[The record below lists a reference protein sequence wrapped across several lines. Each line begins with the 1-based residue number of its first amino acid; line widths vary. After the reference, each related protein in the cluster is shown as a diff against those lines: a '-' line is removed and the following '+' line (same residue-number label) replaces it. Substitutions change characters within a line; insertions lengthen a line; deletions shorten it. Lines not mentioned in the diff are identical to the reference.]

1 MKCPKCQTENTPDS
15 KYCKECTAPL
25 IPPSEIAIPRTKT
38 LATPIAEMI
47 ARSTFAGRYKIIEA
61 LGEGGMGKVYR
72 AFDEK
77 LNEEVALKLIE
88 PGIASD
94 TRTLERF
101 RNELKIARKIVHKN
115 VGRMY
120 EIMEEGGIH
129 FISMEYVPGEDLGS
143 FIRRSG
149 QLAIE
154 TAVRI
159 AGQMCEGLAEAHKL
173 GIVHR
178 DLKPGNIMI
187 DQQGNVR
194 IMDFGIA
201 RSLKAEGLTAEGL
214 TVGTP
219 EYMSPEQAEAKDV
232 DQRSDIYSLGVI
244 LYEMVTGRLPFV
256 GDTPLSIALKHK
268 IEAPRDPKLINPQ
281 IPEGLC
287 RVILKCLEKDKTNRY
302 QSASD
307 VHVNLMRIDHG
318 QPIVEREIAKEGAPA
333 SMKVIQRFG
342 LKNLFVPA
350 LILGFLVVAFGIV
363 WKVLPKKTPPPAAPP
378 EKPSLAVMYFR
389 NNTGDENLGHWR
401 YALSDLLIADLS
413 QSKYVRILSGSSLF
427 NILNQLNQ
435 LQAQR
440 YSSDVL
446 REVGARGKADVVLV
460 GGYAKAGDRFRINVT
475 LQVAATAEVI
485 GSETVEGTGEQSFFM
500 MVDELTRRIKS
511 HFQLSASKIAADID
525 QKVQT
530 ITTDSLEALK
540 FYSQGSLEYRKAA
553 YRECIGSMEK
563 AVKIDPEFAMAYR
576 TMAYAFGTLGYAAE
590 QKKFLQKA
598 LELRDRISEREGYL
612 IQGDFY
618 RQSEDTVNL
627 AIDAYTKLLTLYPE
641 EWIGNVNLGIIYND
655 LEQWDKALAHFEVT
669 RQNPSA
675 LYFSSLYQAQTYA
688 ALGQYDQAKD
698 IIELYL
704 KNSSDNATSHWYLA
718 KNYLCQGK
726 YDLALAETNKASA
739 LNPAMYHNLIMIG
752 DIFTLQGDL
761 KKAEQEYQ
769 KTLESQEPA
778 AHLYGRSSL
787 SALYL
792 LQGRLKGSAQQL
804 EQAGQLAKKLG
815 DKSTEFNFL
824 RYLASIYVKSRK
836 EEKAWQTLEE
846 AGRIAAETNNFTQRK
861 SYAYDKAVL
870 CQEMNKIDESRKAA
884 DELRRMILGSL
895 NHKEIRYYDYV
906 MGNIELD
913 QKNFSEA
920 IQHFQKAL
928 PFLPHQYA
936 TNNEHALF
944 FDALASAHYQ
954 AGHLEAAQK
963 EYEEIQSLTI
973 ARLYYGDI
981 FAKSFYWL
989 GKIHDQKGE
998 FQKAKDYFLRF
1009 LDLWKDADPGLPEVE
1024 DAGKRLAGLK
1034 GN

>member
-1 MKCPKCQTENTPDS
+1 MKCPKCQTDNTPDS
-15 KYCKECTAPL
+15 KYCKECTTPL
-25 IPPSEIAIPRTKT
+25 IPLSEIPIPRTKT
-38 LATPIAEMI
+38 MATPVAEMI
-47 ARSTFAGRYKIIEA
+47 ARLTFAGRYKIIEA
-61 LGEGGMGKVYR
+61 LGEGGMGKVFR
-72 AFDEK
+72 AFDEQ

-88 PGIASD
+88 PTIASD

-120 EIMEEGGIH
+120 EIMEESGIH
-129 FISMEYVPGEDLGS
+129 FISMEYVPGEDLGNLIQKS
-143 FIRRSG
+143 RK
-149 QLAIE
+149 LAAE

-159 AGQMCEGLAEAHKL
+159 AAQVCEGLAEAHKL

-187 DQQGNVR
+187 DLEGNVR

-201 RSLKAEGLTAEGL
+201 RSLKAKGLTGEGL

-219 EYMSPEQAEAKDV
+219 EYMSPEQAEAGDV

-244 LYEMVTGRLPFV
+244 LYEMVTGRLPFI

-281 IPEGLC
+281 IPEGL
-287 RVILKCLEKDKTNRY
+287 RRLILKCLQKDKTNRY

-307 VHVNLMRIDHG
+307 VHAELMRIDQG
-318 QPIVEREIAKEGAPA
+318 QPILELEIAREEAPPA
-333 SMKVIQRFG
+333 VKALSRPN
-342 LKNLFVPA
+342 LKKLLVPA
-350 LILGFLVVAFGIV
+350 LILVFLVVALGIV
-363 WKVLPKKTPPPAAPP
+363 WKIIPKKAPPPAPPP

-389 NNTGDENLGHWR
+389 NNTGDESLEHWR

-413 QSKYVRILSGSSLF
+413 QSKYVKILSGSSLF
-427 NILNQLNQ
+427 NILSQLNQ

-440 YSSDVL
+440 YSSNVL

-460 GGYAKAGDRFRINVT
+460 GGYAKAGDRFRIDIS
-475 LQVAATAEVI
+475 LQAAATAEVI
-485 GSETVEGTGEQSFFM
+485 GSETVEGAGEQSFFA

-525 QKVQT
+525 QNVQT
-530 ITTDSLEALK
+530 ITTDSPEALK

-576 TMAYAFGTLGYAAE
+576 TMAYAFGTLGYTSE

-598 LELRDRISEREGYL
+598 LELKDRISERESYI

-618 RQSEDTVNL
+618 RQSEDTVNM
-627 AIDAYTKLLTLYPE
+627 AIDAYTKLLALYPE
-641 EWIGNVNLGIIYND
+641 EWIGDVNLGIIYND
-655 LEQWDKALAHFEVT
+655 LEQWDKALAHFEMT
-669 RQNPSA
+669 RQNPTA

-704 KNSSDNATSHWYLA
+704 KNSSDNATSRWYLA

-726 YDLALAETNKASA
+726 YDLALVETNKASV
-739 LNPAMYHNLIMIG
+739 LNPAMYHNLIMMG
-752 DIFTLQGDL
+752 DIFALQGDL

-769 KTLESQEPA
+769 KTLESQEPP

-792 LQGRLKGSAQQL
+792 LQGRLKESAQQL
-804 EQAGQLAKKLG
+804 EQASELANKLG

-824 RYLASIYVKSRK
+824 RFLASIYVRTGMAVKVWS
-836 EEKAWQTLEE
+836 TLEE
-846 AGRIAAETNNFTQRK
+846 MDRIAAETNNLTQRK
-861 SYAYDKAVL
+861 SYVYDKAVL
-870 CQEMNKIDESRKAA
+870 CREMHRIEESRKAA
-884 DELRRMILGSL
+884 EELRRMILGSL
-895 NHKEIRYYDYV
+895 NQKEIRYYDYL

-913 QKNFSEA
+913 KKNFSRA
-920 IQHFQKAL
+920 IEHYQKAL
-928 PFLPHQYA
+928 LLLPHQYA
-936 TNNEHALF
+936 TNNEHALLY
-944 FDALASAHYQ
+944 DALASAFYQ
-954 AGHLEAAQK
+954 ADQLEAAQK
-963 EYEEIQSLTI
+963 EYEKIQTLTI

-981 FAKSFYWL
+981 YAKSFYWL
-989 GKIHDQKGE
+989 GKIHEQKGAL
-998 FQKAKDYFLRF
+998 QKAKDYFLKF
-1009 LDLWKDADPGLPEVE
+1009 LDLWKDADPGLREVE
-1024 DAGKRLAGLK
+1024 DARERMAGLK
-1034 GN
+1034 GL

>member
-1 MKCPKCQTENTPDS
+1 MKCPKCRTENTSDS

-25 IPPSEIAIPRTKT
+25 VPPTEISIPRTKT

-47 ARSTFAGRYKIIEA
+47 ARSTFAGRYRIIEA

-72 AFDEK
+72 ALDEQ

-149 QLAIE
+149 QLAVE

-159 AGQMCEGLAEAHKL
+159 AAQTCEGLAEAHKL

-187 DQQGNVR
+187 DLEGNVR

-201 RSLKAEGLTAEGL
+201 RSLKAKGLTGEGL

-219 EYMSPEQAEAKDV
+219 EYMSPEQAEAKEV

-268 IEAPRDPKLINPQ
+268 IETPRDPKLINPQ
-281 IPEGLC
+281 IPEGLR
-287 RVILKCLEKDKTNRY
+287 RVILKCLEKEKTSRY
-302 QSASD
+302 QSAAD
-307 VHVNLMRIDHG
+307 VHIDLMRID
-318 QPIVEREIAKEGAPA
+318 QSLPILEQEIVKEEALPAAKAPP
-333 SMKVIQRFG
+333 RLG
-342 LKNLFVPA
+342 LKKLLIPA

-363 WKVLPKKTPPPAAPP
+363 WKVLPKKAPSPAAPP

-389 NNTGDENLGHWR
+389 NNTGEESLGHWR

-413 QSKYVRILSGSSLF
+413 QSKYVRTLSGSSLF
-427 NILNQLNQ
+427 NILSQLNQ
-435 LQAQR
+435 LQAQS

-446 REVGARGKADVVLV
+446 REVGTRGKADVVLV
-460 GGYAKAGDRFRINVT
+460 GGYAKAGDRFRINIM
-475 LQVAATAEVI
+475 LQSAATAEVV
-485 GSETVEGTGEQSFFM
+485 GSETVEGTGEQSFFAL
-500 MVDELTRRIKS
+500 VDELTRRIKS

-530 ITTDSLEALK
+530 ITTSSPEAMR
-540 FYSQGSLEYRKAA
+540 FFSQGSLEYRKAA
-553 YRECIGSMEK
+553 YRECIGSMEM

-590 QKKFLQKA
+590 QRKFLQRA
-598 LELRDRISEREGYL
+598 LALKDRISERERYL

-618 RQSEDTVNL
+618 RQSEDTVNS

-655 LEQWDKALAHFEVT
+655 LEQWEKALAHFEMT
-669 RQNPSA
+669 RQNPTA
-675 LYFSSLYQAQTYA
+675 LYFSSLYQAQSYA
-688 ALGQYDQAKD
+688 ALGLYDQAKD

-726 YDLALAETNKASA
+726 YDLALAETNKAFV
-739 LNPAMYHNLIMIG
+739 LNPAMYHNLIMMG
-752 DIFTLQGDL
+752 DIFELQGDL
-761 KKAEQEYQ
+761 IKAEQEYQ
-769 KTLESQEPA
+769 KTLESQEQA

-792 LQGRLKGSAQQL
+792 LQGRLKESTEQL
-804 EQAGQLAKKLG
+804 EQARQLAKKLG
-815 DKSTEFNFL
+815 DRSTEFSFL
-824 RYLASIYVKSRK
+824 RYLASIYVKTGQA
-836 EEKAWQTLEE
+836 EKAWQTLED
-846 AGRIAAETNNFTQRK
+846 AGRIAVETNNLTQRK
-861 SYAYDKAVL
+861 SYAYDNAVL
-870 CQEMNKIDESRKAA
+870 YQEMNRIEESRKAA
-884 DELRRMILGSL
+884 EELHRMVLGSL
-895 NHKEIRYYDYV
+895 NQKEIRYVDYV
-906 MGNIELD
+906 MGIIELG
-913 QKNFSEA
+913 QKNFSGA
-920 IQHFQKAL
+920 IEHFQKAL
-928 PFLPHQYA
+928 PLLPHQYA

-944 FDALASAHYQ
+944 YDALASAYYQ
-954 AGHLEAAQK
+954 AGQLDAAQK

-981 FAKSFYWL
+981 YAKSFYWL
-989 GKIHDQKGE
+989 AKIHDQKGRA
-998 FQKAKDYFLRF
+998 QKAKDYFLKF
-1009 LDLWKDADPGLPEVE
+1009 LDVWKGADPRLPEVE
-1024 DAGKRLAGLK
+1024 DARKMLAKLK

>member
-1 MKCPKCQTENTPDS
+1 MAMKCPKCQTENSPDS
-15 KYCKECTAPL
+15 KYCKECTTPL
-25 IPPSEIAIPRTKT
+25 VPPSEIPIPRTKT

-47 ARSTFAGRYKIIEA
+47 ARSTFAGRYKILEA

-72 AFDEK
+72 AFDEQ

-88 PGIASD
+88 PGIVSD
-94 TRTLERF
+94 TKTLERF

-120 EIMEEGGIH
+120 EIMEENGIH
-129 FISMEYVPGEDLGS
+129 FISMEYIPGEDLGS

-159 AGQMCEGLAEAHKL
+159 AAQTCEGLAEAHKL

-178 DLKPGNIMI
+178 DLKPSNIMI
-187 DQQGNVR
+187 DLEGNVR

-201 RSLKAEGLTAEGL
+201 RSLKAKGLTGEGL

-281 IPEGLC
+281 IQEGL
-287 RVILKCLEKDKTNRY
+287 RRLILKCLQKDKTNRY
-302 QSASD
+302 QSAAD
-307 VHVNLMRIDHG
+307 VHADLMRISQG
-318 QPIVEREIAKEGAPA
+318 LPILEQEIVKEDALPA
-333 SMKVIQRFG
+333 VKAIARPS
-342 LKNLFVPA
+342 LKKLFIPA
-350 LILGFLVVAFGIV
+350 LILGFLAVAFGIV
-363 WKVLPKKTPPPAAPP
+363 WKVLPKKAPPPAAAT

-389 NNTGDENLGHWR
+389 NNTGEESLGHWR

-413 QSKYVRILSGSSLF
+413 QSKYIRILSGSSLF
-427 NILNQLNQ
+427 NILGQLNQ
-435 LQAQR
+435 QQAQS

-446 REVGARGKADVVLV
+446 REVGTRGKADVVLV
-460 GGYAKAGDRFRINVT
+460 GGYAKAGDRFRINIT
-475 LQVAATAEVI
+475 LQAAATAEVI
-485 GSETVEGTGEQSFFM
+485 GSETVEGTGEQSFFV

-511 HFQLSASKIAADID
+511 HLELSASKIAADID
-525 QKVQT
+525 LKIQN
-530 ITTDSLEALK
+530 ITTDSPDALR
-540 FYSQGSLEYRKAA
+540 FFSQGSLAYRKAA
-553 YRECIGSMEK
+553 YRECIDSMEK

-598 LELRDRISEREGYL
+598 LALKDRISERERYL

-618 RQSEDTVNL
+618 RQSEETVSL
-627 AIDAYTKLLTLYPE
+627 AIEAYTNLLALYPE
-641 EWIGNVNLGIIYND
+641 EWIGNVNLGILYND
-655 LEQWDKALAHFEVT
+655 LEEWDKALAQFEIT
-669 RQNPSA
+669 RRNPTA
-675 LYFSSLYQAQTYA
+675 LYFSSLYQAQSYA
-688 ALGQYDQAKD
+688 ALGLYDQAGA

-726 YDLALAETNKASA
+726 YDLALAETNRASV
-739 LNPAMYHNLIMIG
+739 LNPAMYHNLIMMG
-752 DIFTLQGDL
+752 DIFQLQGDF
-761 KKAEQEYQ
+761 KKADQEYQ
-769 KTLESQEPA
+769 KTLDSQEPA

-792 LQGRLKGSAQQL
+792 LQGRLNESARQL
-804 EQAGQLAKKLG
+804 EQAVQLAKKLG

-824 RYLASIYVKSRK
+824 RYLASIYAKTQK
-836 EEKAWQTLEE
+836 ADKAWQTLEE
-846 AGRIAAETNNFTQRK
+846 AGRIAAETNSLTQRK
-861 SYAYDKAVL
+861 SYVYDKGIL
-870 CQEMNKIDESRKAA
+870 CQEMNKTDESRQAA
-884 DELRRMILGSL
+884 EELRRMILGSL
-895 NHKEIRYYDYV
+895 NHKEIRYYDYL

-913 QKNFSEA
+913 QKNFSSA
-920 IQHFQKAL
+920 IEHYQKAL
-928 PFLPHQYA
+928 PLLPHQYA

-944 FDALASAHYQ
+944 YDALASAHYQ
-954 AGHLEAAQK
+954 AGDLEAAQK

-981 FAKSFYWL
+981 YAKSFYWL
-989 GKIHDQKGE
+989 GRIHDQKGRP
-998 FQKAKDYFLRF
+998 QKAKDYFQRF
-1009 LDLWKDADPGLPEVE
+1009 LDLWKDADPGLRDVE
-1024 DAGKRLAGLK
+1024 DARKRLAGL
-1034 GN
+1034 

>member
-1 MKCPKCQTENTPDS
+1 MKCPKCQTENSPDS

-25 IPPSEIAIPRTKT
+25 IPSSEIPIPRTKT

-47 ARSTFAGRYKIIEA
+47 ARSTFAGRYRIIEA

-88 PGIASD
+88 SGIASD

-120 EIMEEGGIH
+120 EIMEESGIH

-159 AGQMCEGLAEAHKL
+159 AAQVCEGLAEAHKL
-173 GIVHR
+173 GVVHR
-178 DLKPGNIMI
+178 DLKPSNIMI
-187 DQQGNVR
+187 DLEGNVR

-201 RSLKAEGLTAEGL
+201 RSLTAKGLTGEGL

-232 DQRSDIYSLGVI
+232 DQRADIYSLGVI

-256 GDTPLSIALKHK
+256 GNTPLSIALKHK

-281 IPEGLC
+281 IPEGLR
-287 RVILKCLEKDKTNRY
+287 RVILKCLEKEKTNRY
-302 QSASD
+302 QSAAD
-307 VHVNLMRIDHG
+307 VHIDLMRINQG
-318 QPIVEREIAKEGAPA
+318 QPILEREIAKEDALPA
-333 SMKVIQRFG
+333 VKVLPSHGMRKLLI
-342 LKNLFVPA
+342 PA
-350 LILGFLVVAFGIV
+350 LILGLLVVAAGIV
-363 WKVLPKKTPPPAAPP
+363 WKILPKKTPPPAAPQ

-389 NNTGDENLGHWR
+389 NNTGEESLGHWR

-427 NILNQLNQ
+427 NILSQLNQ
-435 LQAQR
+435 LQAQN

-446 REVGARGKADVVLV
+446 REVGTRGKTDVVLV
-460 GGYAKAGDRFRINVT
+460 GGYAKAGDRFRINIT
-475 LQVAATAEVI
+475 LQSAATAEVV
-485 GSETVEGTGEQSFFM
+485 GSETVEGTGEQSFFA

-525 QKVQT
+525 QNVQT
-530 ITTDSLEALK
+530 ITTSSPEAMK
-540 FYSQGSLEYRKAA
+540 FFSQGSLEYRKAA

-590 QKKFLQKA
+590 QRKFLQKA
-598 LELRDRISEREGYL
+598 LELKDRISERERYL
-612 IQGDFY
+612 VQGDFY

-627 AIDAYTKLLTLYPE
+627 AIEAYAKLLALYPE

-655 LEQWDKALAHFEVT
+655 LEQWDKALAHFEMT
-669 RQNPSA
+669 RQNPTA
-675 LYFSSLYQAQTYA
+675 LYFSSLYQAQSYA
-688 ALGQYDQAKD
+688 ALGLYDQAKD

-726 YDLALAETNKASA
+726 YDLALAEANKASA
-739 LNPAMYHNLIMIG
+739 LNPAMYHNLIMMG
-752 DIFTLQGDL
+752 DIFELQGDL

-769 KTLESQEPA
+769 KTLESQEQA

-792 LQGRLKGSAQQL
+792 LEGRLKESAQQL
-804 EQAGQLAKKLG
+804 ELARQLAIKLG
-815 DKSTEFNFL
+815 DKSTEFSFL
-824 RYLASIYVKSRK
+824 RFLASIYVKTGQA
-836 EEKAWQTLEE
+836 EKARQTLEE
-846 AGRIAAETNNFTQRK
+846 ARRIATETNNFTQRK

-870 CQEMNKIDESRKAA
+870 CQEMNRIEESKMAA
-884 DELRRMILGSL
+884 EELRRMILGSL
-895 NHKEIRYYDYV
+895 NQKEIRYYDYV
-906 MGNIELD
+906 MGNIELG
-913 QKNFSEA
+913 QKNFSGA
-920 IQHFQKAL
+920 IEHYQKAL
-928 PFLPHQYA
+928 PLLPHQYA

-944 FDALASAHYQ
+944 YDVLASAHYQ
-954 AGHLEAAQK
+954 AGQLEAAQK
-963 EYEEIQSLTI
+963 EYEEIKSLTI

-981 FAKSFYWL
+981 YAKSYYWL

-998 FQKAKDYFLRF
+998 FQIAKDYFLKF
-1009 LDLWKDADPGLPEVE
+1009 LDLWKDADPGLPEVK
-1024 DAGKRLAGLK
+1024 DVRRRLGGLK
-1034 GN
+1034 GS

>member
-15 KYCKECTAPL
+15 KYCKECTTSL
-25 IPPSEIAIPRTKT
+25 IPASEIPIPRTKT
-38 LATPIAEMI
+38 LVTPIAEMI
-47 ARSTFAGRYKIIEA
+47 ARSTFAGRYNIIEA

-120 EIMEEGGIH
+120 EIMEESGIH

-159 AGQMCEGLAEAHKL
+159 AAQVCEGLAEAHKL
-173 GIVHR
+173 GVIHR
-178 DLKPGNIMI
+178 DLKPSNIMI
-187 DQQGNVR
+187 DLEGNVR

-201 RSLKAEGLTAEGL
+201 RSLKAKGLTGEGL

-232 DQRSDIYSLGVI
+232 DQGADIYSLGVI

-281 IPEGLC
+281 IPEGLR
-287 RVILKCLEKDKTNRY
+287 RVILKCLQKDKTKRY

-307 VHVNLMRIDHG
+307 VQVDLIRISQG
-318 QPIVEREIAKEGAPA
+318 QPILELETAKEEAMPA
-333 SMKVIQRFG
+333 VKARPNFS
-342 LKNLFVPA
+342 LKKLLIPA
-350 LILGFLVVAFGIV
+350 LIIGFLVVALGIV
-363 WKVLPKKTPPPAAPP
+363 WKVLLKKTPPPAAPP
-378 EKPSLAVMYFR
+378 EKPSLAVMYFK
-389 NNTGDENLGHWR
+389 NNTGEESLGHWR

-427 NILNQLNQ
+427 NILSQLNQ
-435 LQAQR
+435 VQAQS

-446 REVGARGKADVVLV
+446 REVGTRGKTDVVLV
-460 GGYAKAGDRFRINVT
+460 GGYAKAGDRFRINIS
-475 LQVAATAEVI
+475 LQSAATAEVI
-485 GSETVEGTGEQSFFM
+485 GSETVEGTGEQSFFA

-525 QKVQT
+525 QNVQT
-530 ITTDSLEALK
+530 ITTSSPDAMK
-540 FYSQGSLEYRKAA
+540 FFSQGSQEYRKAA
-553 YRECIGSMEK
+553 YRECIGSMDK

-590 QKKFLQKA
+590 QRKFLQKA
-598 LELRDRISEREGYL
+598 LELKDRISERERYL

-627 AIDAYTKLLTLYPE
+627 AIDAYTKLLALYPE

-655 LEQWDKALAHFEVT
+655 LEQWDKALAHFETT
-669 RQNPSA
+669 RQNLTA
-675 LYFSSLYQAQTYA
+675 LYFSSLYQAQSYA
-688 ALGQYDQAKD
+688 ALGLYDQAKD

-726 YDLALAETNKASA
+726 YDLARAETNKASV

-752 DIFTLQGDL
+752 DIFQLQGDL
-761 KKAEQEYQ
+761 KKSEQAYQ
-769 KTLESQEPA
+769 KTLESQEQA

-792 LQGRLKGSAQQL
+792 LQGRLKESARQL
-804 EQAGQLAKKLG
+804 EQARQLAIKLG
-815 DKSTEFNFL
+815 DKSTEFSFL
-824 RYLASIYVKSRK
+824 RYLASVYIKTGQAER
-836 EEKAWQTLEE
+836 AWQTLEE

-861 SYAYDKAVL
+861 SYIYDKAVL
-870 CQEMNKIDESRKAA
+870 CQEMNRIEESRMAA
-884 DELRRMILGSL
+884 EELRRMILGSL
-895 NHKEIRYYDYV
+895 NQKEIRYYDYV
-906 MGNIELD
+906 MGNIELG
-913 QKNFSEA
+913 QKNFSGA
-920 IQHFQKAL
+920 IEHYQKAL
-928 PFLPHQYA
+928 PLLPHQYA

-944 FDALASAHYQ
+944 YDVLASAHYQ
-954 AGHLEAAQK
+954 AGQLEAAQK
-963 EYEEIQSLTI
+963 EYENIQSLTI

-981 FAKSFYWL
+981 YAKSFYWL
-989 GKIHDQKGE
+989 AKIHDQKGE
-998 FQKAKDYFLRF
+998 SQIAKDYFLKF
-1009 LDLWKDADPGLPEVE
+1009 LDLWKDADPGPPELE
-1024 DAGKRLAGLK
+1024 DAKRRLAG
-1034 GN
+1034 GF